1 MKNIHIRTT
10 NNKCTKIGMFVD
22 TNNFYLRNTNDIPRG
37 EDVEIYITNDEQ
49 IKEGDAIYDDDGD
62 IGWAIGTEASEWVG
76 CKKIVLT
83 TDEKFIKR
91 GIQAIDDEFL
101 EWFVKNPSCEFVEVA
116 NDTLTVKEMIK
127 LPLGTRNHKYKI
139 IIPQEEPKQIKC
151 YCGHTTY
158 CDCIPQEI
166 SEEAKQRARN
176 YMSLKGALEPT
187 PFNLDEMESKINEAL
202 SKETEESLTD
212 WLNSKRK
219 SSETLEDKRSYQKHS
234 LTKTKGYKL
243 WCNIIQRCYNPK
255 NHSYKYYG
263 GKGVIMEDYF
273 KNSYENFINWIKG
286 LANYEDWLNSSELS
300 LDRIDNTL
308 GYIRGNIKFSTKTEQ
323 VENQNLR
330 IDNKSGYKGV
340 CYHKINKKYGAT
352 ITINKSKIFLGYYD
366 TALEAAL
373 VYDNYVLKN
382 NLNRKTN
389 L

>member
-1 MKNIHIRTT
+1 MKNIHLIKTDKPSRLWV
-10 NNKCTKIGMFVD
+10 NNLRRRYELETEPLIGS
-22 TNNFYLRNTNDIPRG
+22 NTAQH
-37 EDVEIYITNDEQ
+37 IYITNDEE
-49 IKEGDAIYDDDGD
+49 IEEGDWHVLKDGD
-62 IGWAIGTEASEWVG
+62 YKGELRQLITKPSSPYISSKV
-76 CKKIVLT
+76 ILT
-83 TDEKFIKR
+83 TDIDLIKN

-101 EWFVKNPSCEFVEVA
+101 EWFVKNPSCESVEV
-116 NDTLTVKEMIK
+116 KEKQHFEADKSKRIN
-127 LPLGTRNHKYKI
+127 PLNGVYYSYKI
-139 IIPQEEPKQIKC
+139 IIPQEESKQEWNPTQGEEVWIKVFSNWSK
-151 YCGHTTY
+151 GTY
-158 CDCIPQEI
+158 IGYDVT
-166 SEEAKQRARN
+166 KQTHIVREDE
-176 YMSLKGALEPT
+176 KGGG
-187 PFNLDEMESKINEAL
+187 NLFSSTEVLPYYAMPNEQ
-202 SKETEESLTD
+202 KQ
-212 WLNSKRK
+212 
-219 SSETLEDKRSYQKHS
+219 ETLELKRNYQKHS

-263 GKGVIMEDYF
+263 EKGVVMEDYF
-273 KNSYENFINWIKG
+273 KNSYENFIDWIKG
-286 LANYEDWLNSSELS
+286 IANYDKWLNSSELS

-340 CYHKINKKYGAT
+340 CYHKLNKKYGAT
-352 ITINKSKIFLGYYD
+352 ITINKSKVFLGYYD